1 MHIAKV
7 DCRKLK
13 KNNVPVWNKGM
24 RKQQWWNHKS
34 NLQDAMNSTG

>member
-13 KNNVPVWNKGM
+13 KNNATVWNEGT
-24 RKQQWWNHKS
+24 KS
-34 NLQDAMNSTG
+34 QTYD